1 MTTPAQ
7 YEAASRALENFIVI
21 ATQEGA
27 VDGVLAGWFP
37 LPPSDI
43 PALES
48 ALAIVRE
55 AREREVAH
63 RNLLTMFE
71 EECYHRLAADARVGE
86 LERQVAGLPREPLTI
101 RVVGEDCPPITP
113 EVPDAR

>member
-7 YEAASRALENFIVI
+7 YEAAIRFLERLAARYKAIQ
-21 ATQEGA
+21 TPDWPEGEY
-27 VDGVLAGWFP
+27 
-37 LPPSDI
+37 LPDI
-43 PALES
+43 ET

-113 EVPDAR
+113 EVPDA